1 MDENLMAGDAKD
13 PKTRFLVV
21 DCLKDVGLQEM
32 AFVFEGSRQ
41 VSMGDYL
48 WKALLH
54 YSSN

>member
-1 MDENLMAGDAKD
+1 MAGDAKD